1 MNYTEMLN
9 YVKENVDF
17 KERLAQLAEEAT
29 ELAKAALKYRRTLDD
44 ENPTPVSKDEAF
56 KNLVE
61 EIDDVALCLDTL
73 SFKWRVEFNI
83 FRGFNA
89 VFQSSHEPF
98 VEYACLQRE
107 QKLNRWVKRIKKKSQ
122 KGDVDNAGR

>member
-17 KERLAQLAEEAT
+17 KERLAQLAEETT

-44 ENPTPVSKDEAF
+44 ENPTPISKDEAF
-56 KNLVE
+56 KNLLE
-61 EIDDVALCLDTL
+61 EIDDVALCLDIVSL
-73 SFKWRVEFNI
+73 KWRVEFN
-83 FRGFNA
+83 
-89 VFQSSHEPF
+89 S
-98 VEYACLQRE
+98 LQRE
-107 QKLNRWVKRIKKKSQ
+107 RKLKRWVKRIEEKSQ

>member
-9 YVKENVDF
+9 YVKENVSF

-56 KNLVE
+56 KNLLE
-61 EIDDVALCLDTL
+61 EIDDVALCLDIVSL
-73 SFKWRVEFNI
+73 KWRIAFN
-83 FRGFNA
+83 
-89 VFQSSHEPF
+89 S
-98 VEYACLQRE
+98 LQKE
-107 QKLNRWVKRIKKKSQ
+107 QKLRRWVERIKEKSQ

>member
-61 EIDDVALCLDTL
+61 EIDDVVLCLDTL
-73 SFKWRVEFNI
+73 SFNRWVEFN
-83 FRGFNA
+83 
-89 VFQSSHEPF
+89 S
-98 VEYACLQRE
+98 LQRE